1 MPPILKFS
9 FLRLPSKPTP
19 AFPKRHSL
27 LMPTIPIR
35 LINRED
41 PERFLNIKAT
51 IDSGADVSIF
61 PAAAAEAIGLVTI
74 NEKTQEIQGID
85 GSRIRTYLHD
95 IILDVGGWKFATFA
109 LFTPDKTVFPV
120 LGRDGF
126 FSLFEVKII
135 LTKELIELK
144 AVVEPVKS

>member
-1 MPPILKFS
+1 
-9 FLRLPSKPTP
+9 
-19 AFPKRHSL
+19 
-27 LMPTIPIR
+27 MPTIPIR
-35 LINRED
+35 LINKSD
-41 PERFLNIKAT
+41 PDRFINMKAT

-61 PAAAAEAIGLVTI
+61 PAAAAEAIGLVPI
-74 NEKTQEIQGID
+74 NEKTQEIRGID
-85 GSRIRTYLHD
+85 GSRIMTYLHYL
-95 IILDVGGWKFATFA
+95 ILDIGGWRFATLA

-144 AVVEPVKS
+144 PVVEPIKR

>member
-1 MPPILKFS
+1 
-9 FLRLPSKPTP
+9 
-19 AFPKRHSL
+19 
-27 LMPTIPIR
+27 MPTIPIR

-41 PERFLNIKAT
+41 PERFLNMRAT
-51 IDSGADVSIF
+51 IDFGADVSIF

-74 NEKTQEIQGID
+74 NEKTQEIQGIN
-85 GSRIRTYLHD
+85 GSRIMTYLHD

-109 LFTPDKTVFPV
+109 LFTPDNTVFPV

-144 AVVEPVKS
+144 PVVEPVKS

>member
-61 PAAAAEAIGLVTI
+61 PAAVAEAIGLVII

>member
-1 MPPILKFS
+1 MLPLLKFS
-9 FLRLPSKPTP
+9 FLRLPAKPTP
-19 AFPKRHSL
+19 AFPKRHSV

-35 LINRED
+35 LINKGD
-41 PERFLNIKAT
+41 PGRFINIRAT

-61 PAAAAEAIGLVTI
+61 PAAAAEAIGLSTI
-74 NEKTQEIQGID
+74 NERTQEIQGID
-85 GSRIRTYLHD
+85 GSRIMTYLHD
-95 IILDVGGWKFATFA
+95 LILDIGGWKFATFA

-144 AVVEPVKS
+144 PVVEPIKR